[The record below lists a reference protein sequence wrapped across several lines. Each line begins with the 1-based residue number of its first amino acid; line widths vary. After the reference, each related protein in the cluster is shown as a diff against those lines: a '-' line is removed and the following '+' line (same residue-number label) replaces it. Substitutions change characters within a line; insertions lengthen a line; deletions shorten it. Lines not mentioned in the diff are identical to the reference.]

1 MCPPFKIFIMKYVSI
16 LIIILLFSPGCY
28 KEHQCGERIDDCSL
42 KHLVVCDP
50 NSVDLRK
57 YTIRGEGF
65 SVGSASAIKEVADAG
80 EIEWIANC
88 RGARID
94 ENTQYI
100 SFRNYSDTPWIGLE
114 YWAYLREAIS
124 IKYSMDLNQKQ
135 IIFPES
141 EFLVDSTKNYAWY
154 DKNYDDVTVVR
165 WQIDPDVES
174 YIIITSYDSINDLV
188 KGVFDLSFVKL
199 IDNSSPDESYSD
211 HIRFR
216 CGRFAGAFQ

>member
-1 MCPPFKIFIMKYVSI
+1 MIIGKGGHITRCVLLIKIYIMKYVSI

-135 IIFPES
+135 
-141 EFLVDSTKNYAWY
+141 
-154 DKNYDDVTVVR
+154 
-165 WQIDPDVES
+165 
-174 YIIITSYDSINDLV
+174 
-188 KGVFDLSFVKL
+188 
-199 IDNSSPDESYSD
+199 
-211 HIRFR
+211 
-216 CGRFAGAFQ
+216 